1 MFCGNDEAAFR
12 AAIMYSL
19 IGSCKAMGV
28 NPHKWLSYVLNN
40 ISDCKDI
47 SSLLPENFI

>member
-1 MFCGNDEAAFR
+1 MFCGNDEAASR

-28 NPHKWLSYVLNN
+28 NPHKWLSYVLDN

-47 SSLLPENFI
+47 SNLLPENFI